1 MKVSC
6 SWLCTVYVTLRN
18 IILDVFISQYWEN
31 WLFFNH
37 FSLDNLLLLLLLKNS
52 GQDTKMRFSIDPP
65 INSTRV
71 SAAPSLPSPCSS
83 SSHQK
88 SSQWQ
93 PDTSGCQKPDSSGFQ
108 QWHDA
113 MRMVARL
120 PGGVP
125 PEFRRKVKY
134 CTFPF
139 RIKMLLIQLISLFAK
154 RIMEHL
160 IKSKSFAIINTYK
173 LKYNLK
179 VHYYHWLS

>member
-1 MKVSC
+1 MKVSW

-37 FSLDNLLLLLLLKNS
+37 FSLDNFFFLLLLFKNS

-88 SSQWQ
+88 SSQWR
-93 PDTSGCQKPDSSGFQ
+93 PDTPGCQKPDSSGFQ

-134 CTFPF
+134 WSLTFPF
-139 RIKMLLIQLISLFAK
+139 CIKMLLFQLIPLFAK

-160 IKSKSFAIINTYK
+160 IKSKRFAIINI
-173 LKYNLK
+173 
-179 VHYYHWLS
+179 